1 MNKSSEFLDYYY
13 NHIFPNITDTEKEYA
28 LKILNKENQPI
39 HNPQNLSAN
48 KRRRTGGNDSQP
60 ISTKQI
66 ITIGDIHGDFKIL
79 MVVLFKIIK
88 SDKINT
94 LLLIDYDDKNNN
106 VICSVSTNNI
116 YNDTMYFFDNQCKY
130 DDTIYYYEK
139 DLSSM
144 HYYQIRNIKLYVNQN
159 DQINKYKEIQI
170 DYFKD
175 IVLILLG
182 DIFDSMHENSDY
194 ALNKITKDDKD
205 YYCSSFDNSLN
216 KPVIKP
222 LKDKNNMY
230 NCNKNNKFDICLC
243 QLRFVYERITFL
255 LVKYLKDNLLNN
267 FYCVLG
273 NHDIRYSMRNMY
285 QLVNPVNENLHIF
298 CNYVYAVLNNNSFDV
313 YVSDLNNRNDIT
325 KCTSNKI
332 LFTHNKYVDDNM
344 LSNINNCII
353 NNNCDDKDIIE
364 FLNNYSDCILGINC
378 DYMYN
383 SRSSIDTIHVHGH
396 NSYST
401 LGNCKRHQRNIDMN
415 YSCESNKCYIVNNYT
430 DTCNKSN
437 NYSFDTRMSRF
448 KALDTMTHNITY
460 GKITPNK
467 DLFNI
472 GVYSTDVNISC
483 NKTLHDIINNMKNE
497 HINNE
502 LKMNI
507 LNNKIN
513 KLEQL
518 DIIKNYKKL
527 QDIKSKLMKNA
538 TGGNSILSNI
548 DPFEFTNFK
557 RSFIKYKHNQISI
570 NELIKAFKQLYPSF
584 DINKY
589 IKKSFIP
596 HISYTKDKYGI
607 HDVYK
612 FDQLNKQEV
621 YKLLDNLFMTII
633 SEPYSN
639 LFNTYYEQFLN

>member
-13 NHIFPNITDTEKEYA
+13 NHIFPNLSNKEKEYV
-28 LKILNKENQPI
+28 LKILNKEHQPI

-48 KRRRTGGNDSQP
+48 KRRRIGDNDSQP

-94 LLLIDYDDKNNN
+94 LLLINYDNKDNN

-116 YNDTMYFFDNQCKY
+116 YKDTMYFFDNQCKY
-130 DDTIYYYEK
+130 NDTIYYYEK
-139 DLSSM
+139 DLTSM

-159 DQINKYKEIQI
+159 DQINKFKEIQI

-182 DIFDSMHENSDY
+182 DVFDSMHENSDY
-194 ALNKITKDDKD
+194 ELDKITKDNTE

-222 LKDKNNMY
+222 LKDKNDMY

-267 FYCVLG
+267 FYCILG

-344 LSNINNCII
+344 LSNINNCI
-353 NNNCDDKDIIE
+353 NKCNDEDIVE

-430 DTCNKSN
+430 DTCVNSN

-448 KALDTMTHNITY
+448 KSLDTMTHNITY
-460 GKITPNK
+460 GKITLK
-467 DLFNI
+467 EDLFNI

-483 NKTLHDIINNMKNE
+483 NKTLHDAINNMKNE

-502 LKMNI
+502 LKMRI

-513 KLEQL
+513 KLEH
-518 DIIKNYKKL
+518 
-527 QDIKSKLMKNA
+527 
-538 TGGNSILSNI
+538 
-548 DPFEFTNFK
+548 
-557 RSFIKYKHNQISI
+557 R
-570 NELIKAFKQLYPSF
+570 
-584 DINKY
+584 
-589 IKKSFIP
+589 
-596 HISYTKDKYGI
+596 
-607 HDVYK
+607 
-612 FDQLNKQEV
+612 
-621 YKLLDNLFMTII
+621 
-633 SEPYSN
+633 
-639 LFNTYYEQFLN
+639 